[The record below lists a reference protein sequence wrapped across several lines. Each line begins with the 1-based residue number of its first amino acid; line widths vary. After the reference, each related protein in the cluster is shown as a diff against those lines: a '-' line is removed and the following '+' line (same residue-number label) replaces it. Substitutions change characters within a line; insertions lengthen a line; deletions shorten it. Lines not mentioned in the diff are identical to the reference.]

1 MFIFASLD
9 DNGVVQAVTGSANS
23 FIAGQGYSATN
34 PIVSADPVANTDNY
48 LGGLK
53 YSADGEL
60 RVYDATAGLPVYYT
74 YNKGIATTEDGQACI
89 QTDPFDANDVAYIN
103 GVALTA
109 DGRIYM
115 SIT

>member
-9 DNGVVQAVTGSANS
+9 DDGVVQATTGSPAS
-23 FIAGQGYSATN
+23 YIAAQGYDGVNPLVSTTLAATDKFTGGFKYT
-34 PIVSADPVANTDNY
+34 PI
-48 LGGLK
+48 
-53 YSADGEL
+53 GEL
-60 RVYDATAGLPVYYT
+60 QVYDATAGLPAYYT

-89 QTDPFDANDVAYIN
+89 QTAAFDPLDAAYLN